1 MSTTGIYTHD
11 ASVRANIDGGE
22 PASELLFKGVIRKL
36 GQRGFIVGKDPR
48 IEREHKILSR
58 WHREATYQTT
68 QGTLYVSMHF
78 FPRGVEFEGWQ
89 NVNHENPHGGKYDFD
104 KLARMP
110 YLIRMAW
117 LKFESIAVGYLMSQG
132 LALRPQ
138 RRRYQD
144 DPLGAF
150 NDDWEMNRFRRDES
164 GWPNESEL
172 RLWKQIDADGIPMR
186 QGSFRY
192 VLNYDGRWWKVRV
205 YGGINGMWLGVCKD
219 AIVNRNASDFH
230 SVVWESDL
238 RRRTFDRSTIRNRIS
253 KRIEAAFSEAAKN
266 RNWKKCDA
274 LARSAE
280 SLGLT
285 LVANAKLVA
294 T

>member
-1 MSTTGIYTHD
+1 MSNLGVFIHD
-11 ASVRANIDGGE
+11 SSVRADVDGGE

-36 GQRGFIVGKDPR
+36 KQRGFTVGKDPR

-58 WHREATYQTT
+58 WHREATYQTK
-68 QGTLYVSMHF
+68 QGTLYISMHF
-78 FPRGVEFEGWQ
+78 FPRGVEFKAWQ
-89 NVNHENPHGGKYDFD
+89 NVNHVNPHGGKYDFD
-104 KLARMP
+104 KLAKMP
-110 YLIRMAW
+110 YLIRMAC
-117 LKFESIAVGYLMSQG
+117 LKFQSVAVDYITSQG

-150 NDDWEMNRFRRDES
+150 NDCWEASRFKRDES
-164 GWPNESEL
+164 GWPDASEL
-172 RLWKQIDADGIPMR
+172 RSWKQIDANGVPMT

-219 AIVNRNASDFH
+219 AIVNRNASEFH
-230 SVVWESDL
+230 SVVSKRDL
-238 RRRTFDRSTIRNRIS
+238 RRRTFDRSTIRNRVT
-253 KRIEAAFSEAAKN
+253 KRIEAAFSESAKS
-266 RNWKKCDA
+266 RNWRKCDA
-274 LARSAE
+274 LASMAE
-280 SLGLT
+280 KFGLT